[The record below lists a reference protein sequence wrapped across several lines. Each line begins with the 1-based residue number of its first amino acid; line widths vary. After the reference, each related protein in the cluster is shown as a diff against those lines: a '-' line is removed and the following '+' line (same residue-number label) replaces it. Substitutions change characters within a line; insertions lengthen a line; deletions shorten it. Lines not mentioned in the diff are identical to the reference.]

1 MDRGDLI
8 GVAFKQAFVGHGLD
22 VPDFEIIFVDDRGDG
37 LAFVGEEDGPTFL
50 GEFEDNAFEIMSV
63 PSPESFIIS
72 NGDEVVAVF
81 GELDWADDI
90 EMGFDFFELF
100 ACLSGEH
107 NKVVATTQDNLFG
120 IPWNSTAEGGEL
132 NLILF
137 NQETNIIHD
146 SGVNGTV

>member
-1 MDRGDLI
+1 VDRGDLI

-81 GELDWADDI
+81 GELD
-90 EMGFDFFELF
+90 
-100 ACLSGEH
+100 
-107 NKVVATTQDNLFG
+107 
-120 IPWNSTAEGGEL
+120 
-132 NLILF
+132 
-137 NQETNIIHD
+137 
-146 SGVNGTV
+146 